1 MSDELDTGAGSGG
14 AFVQFYRWV
23 LGIGHERNVGGA
35 ERTVRYA
42 LGGLL
47 VVVAVALAAVPQ
59 LGTVANAG
67 IVIALLVSGAYL
79 IYEARVQYCP
89 LNHTVGR
96 STYRE

>member
-1 MSDELDTGAGSGG
+1 MSERRPGG
-14 AFVQFYRWV
+14 VGRGNAFVQFYRWV

-42 LGGLL
+42 LGSLL

-59 LGTVANAG
+59 FGAAANAAL
-67 IVIALLVSGAYL
+67 VVALLVSGAYL

>member
-1 MSDELDTGAGSGG
+1 
-14 AFVQFYRWV
+14 V
-23 LGIGHERNVGGA
+23 LGIGHERNVGDG

-42 LGGLL
+42 LGSLL

-59 LGTVANAG
+59 FGRVTNAAVA
-67 IVIALLVSGAYL
+67 VALLVSGAYL

>member
-1 MSDELDTGAGSGG
+1 MSDGETEGAGRGG

-23 LGIGHERNVGGA
+23 FGIGHERNVGGA
-35 ERTVRYA
+35 ERTVRYG

-59 LGTVANAG
+59 FGTVPNA
-67 IVIALLVSGAYL
+67 VVAVVLLVSGAYL